1 MKNHILIVG
10 TISFDEN
17 KTEMMVNEVS
27 KVLIFDSF
35 EFADEIGESYLSD
48 GYDSYTVISD
58 DNPVNWSVS
67 FAEEMFSRVLNM
79 LIAISM

>member
-35 EFADEIGESYLSD
+35 EFADEIGEAYLSD